1 VCPFETRQR
10 KFKRSLAN
18 GLSFATGVTDNDQP
32 GTNDFFSIQLSNV
45 YSDSRYL
52 LDADIAMHYNK
63 PGSVEKANLLF
74 CQSGKPTF

>member
-1 VCPFETRQR
+1 
-10 KFKRSLAN
+10 LAN
-18 GLSFATGVTDNDQP
+18 GVGFAAGAADNDQR
-32 GTNDFFSIQLSNV
+32 GTNDFFSVQLSNV

-52 LDADIAMHYNK
+52 LDGDISIHYNK